1 MGLLVSFSGIDGAG
15 KSTQIELLV
24 KALKERGF
32 KVNAGESMFTY
43 FLLKPII
50 GILRSATS
58 SPSDGPVKRNNNL
71 IPKLW
76 FLFAFADIWVGYIL
90 KIRPMVDKYDFVIA
104 DRFYTDIW
112 ANLLYYGYCP
122 DWAFRFLIK
131 LLPKADIAFML
142 QADPKIVQKREQE
155 FPPNYYEEQTK
166 IYKRLSTLIKFNIIN
181 ANLQP
186 RIVFKN
192 LLPIVLQGIRTS

>member
-1 MGLLVSFSGIDGAG
+1 MGVLVSFSGIDGAG

-32 KVNAGESMFTY
+32 KVNACESMFTY

-58 SPSDGPVKRNNNL
+58 SPSDGPVKRNNSL

-76 FLFAFADIWVGYIL
+76 FLFAFADIWAGYIL

-131 LLPKADIAFML
+131 MLPRPDVAFML

-166 IYKRLSTLIKFNIIN
+166 IYKRLCTLVKFNIIN

-186 RIVFKN
+186 RVVFKN
-192 LLPIVLQGIRTS
+192 LLPIVLQSIRTS